1 MNRVNGYVILDDYI
15 DEEERE
21 TEEFQSSSKGVKEGK
36 LRFWLEIE
44 NNQRVFF
51 KLCGGNEFN
60 ELIAEE
66 ILNILGIPCAHYD
79 LAIFNGIKGVI
90 SYDYKE
96 KNIKYI
102 KGYTIL
108 KEYYDYLE
116 ANDKFEN
123 LLPDEKIDFMD
134 DEDAYSRLDIIW
146 DALYYHYRD
155 RENVYE
161 IVKKLM
167 QELVIKRNIDLIL
180 LNNDDQAHNWEIMES
195 VKEISLSP
203 YFDNTR
209 FFETE
214 DILLQTTFGKVH
226 NIKEDLEEYMR
237 LSSEENILEF
247 IHLFNKIDGALLGNA
262 INKAIQR
269 TNYKPNEDYIKRI
282 FAIFNRNRK
291 MILSVIENYQENK
304 KLGD

>member
-1 MNRVNGYVILDDYI
+1 MNIVNGYIILDDYI

-36 LRFWLEIE
+36 LRFWLEVE
-44 NNQRVFF
+44 NNKRVFF

-66 ILNILGIPCAHYD
+66 ILKGLGIPCAHYD

-116 ANDKFEN
+116 ANDKFED

-180 LNNDDQAHNWEIMES
+180 LNNDDHAHNWEIMEN
-195 VKEISLSP
+195 VNEISLSP
-203 YFDNTR
+203 YIDSTR

-214 DILLQTTFGKVH
+214 DIILQTTYGK
-226 NIKEDLEEYMR
+226 NNTIKEDLEEYMR

-247 IHLFNKIDGALLGNA
+247 IHLF
-262 INKAIQR
+262 
-269 TNYKPNEDYIKRI
+269 Y
-282 FAIFNRNRK
+282 
-291 MILSVIENYQENK
+291 
-304 KLGD
+304 